1 MSSHR
6 GGLSTALVPWQRA
19 YHDLTSRTGLD
30 EALAAIFR
38 RPKDPYPYNEHPD
51 VAYTLYPLVYN
62 TNHDMNLVEYHIVL
76 LADQQFDTP
85 HAKGERHGEY
95 APVDL
100 MILVQQ

>member
-1 MSSHR
+1 MRHSQ
-6 GGLSTALVPWQRA
+6 P
-19 YHDLTSRTGLD
+19 Y
-30 EALAAIFR
+30 FP